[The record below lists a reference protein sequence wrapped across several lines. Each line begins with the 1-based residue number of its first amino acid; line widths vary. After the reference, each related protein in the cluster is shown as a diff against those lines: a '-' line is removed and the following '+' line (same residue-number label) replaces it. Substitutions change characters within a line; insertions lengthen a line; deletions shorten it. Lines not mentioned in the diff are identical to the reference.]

1 MATMAARCL
10 QVCIPRKKESDQHAA
25 SGRDWQDGEA
35 LAIWSMEEDDMD
47 ADGCI

>member
-1 MATMAARCL
+1 MRRAA
-10 QVCIPRKKESDQHAA
+10 VTGS
-25 SGRDWQDGEA
+25 DWQDGEA